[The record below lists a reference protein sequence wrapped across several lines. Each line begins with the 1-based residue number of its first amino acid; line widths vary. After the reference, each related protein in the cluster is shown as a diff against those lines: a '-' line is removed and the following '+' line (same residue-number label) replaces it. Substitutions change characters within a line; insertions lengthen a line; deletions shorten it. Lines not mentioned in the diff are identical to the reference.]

1 MPKYLVNVVY
11 TAEGAKGL
19 RTDGGTKRE
28 HIVRMALESVGG
40 KLEAFY
46 FTLGETDAI
55 VIADVPDALA
65 VTAVSLTVS
74 ASGAARCSTVP
85 LLSPAEMDHVSDRK
99 TAYKG
104 PGLA

>member
-1 MPKYLVNVVY
+1 MPKFLVNVVY

-28 HIVRMALESVGG
+28 HVIRMALESLGG

-46 FTLGETDAI
+46 FTMGETDAI
-55 VIADVPDALA
+55 VIADLPDAIA
-65 VTAVSLTVS
+65 AAAVSLTVS
-74 ASGAARCSTVP
+74 ASGAARCTTVP
-85 LLSPAEMDHVSDRK
+85 LLSPADMDHVTERK

-104 PGLA
+104 PGVA

>member
-28 HIVRMALESVGG
+28 HVVRMALESIGG

-46 FTLGETDAI
+46 FTMGETDA
-55 VIADVPDALA
+55 VLIAELPDAIA
-65 VTAVSLTVS
+65 AAAVSLTVG
-74 ASGAARCSTVP
+74 ASGAARCTTVP
-85 LLSPAEMDHVSDRK
+85 LLSPAEMDEVSSRK

-104 PGLA
+104 PGVA

>member
-1 MPKYLVNVVY
+1 VPKYLVSVVY

-28 HIVRMALESVGG
+28 HVVRMALESVGG

-46 FTLGETDAI
+46 FTMGETDAI
-55 VIADVPDALA
+55 VIADAPDAVA
-65 VTAVSLTVS
+65 IAAVSLTVS
-74 ASGAARCSTVP
+74 ASGAARCATVP

-104 PGLA
+104 PGAA

>member
-1 MPKYLVNVVY
+1 MPKYLVSVVY
-11 TAEGAKGL
+11 TTEGAKGL

-28 HIVRMALESVGG
+28 HVVRMALESVGG

-46 FTLGETDAI
+46 FTLGDTDAI
-55 VIADVPDALA
+55 VIADVPDAA
-65 VTAVSLTVS
+65 AIAAVSLSVS
-74 ASGAARCSTVP
+74 ASGAARCSTAA

-104 PGLA
+104 PGLE